1 MAEAIV
7 RWAGRKTFIG
17 TDSTN
22 HSVVMSSTKEAVG
35 MKPSELLL
43 VALAACSSYD
53 VVTILEKRKIKL
65 EKLEVQVN
73 AEQDSEPPW
82 TFKKIHLK
90 YILAGEGL
98 TANNVEK
105 AIKLSEGK
113 YCSVA
118 ATLKGKATITWEY
131 EIE

>member
-1 MAEAIV
+1 
-7 RWAGRKTFIG
+7 
-17 TDSTN
+17 
-22 HSVVMSSTKEAVG
+22 

-53 VVTILEKRKIKL
+53 VVTILEKRKVNL
-65 EKLEVQVN
+65 EKLEVRVN

-82 TFKKIHLK
+82 TFVKIHLK

-98 TANNVEK
+98 AENQVKK
-105 AIKLSEGK
+105 AIELSEGK

-131 EIE
+131 VIE

>member
-7 RWAGRKTFIG
+7 RWAGKKTFIG

-22 HSVVMSSTKEAVG
+22 HSVVMSSSKDAVG

-53 VVTILEKRKIKL
+53 VVTILEKRKGW
-65 EKLEVQVN
+65 ERSSSAVRR
-73 AEQDSEPPW
+73 AHQDSEPPW
-82 TFKKIHLK
+82 TFNKIHLK

-98 TANNVEK
+98 TANLTVRR
-105 AIKLSEGK
+105 I
-113 YCSVA
+113 
-118 ATLKGKATITWEY
+118 
-131 EIE
+131 

>member
-7 RWAGRKTFIG
+7 RWSGGKTFIG

-53 VVTILEKRKIKL
+53 VVTILEKRKLVLK
-65 EKLEVQVN
+65 KLEVQAH

-82 TFKKIHLK
+82 TFIKIHLK
-90 YILAGEGL
+90 YILSGEGL
-98 TANNVEK
+98 TAQHVEK
-105 AIKLSEGK
+105 AIELSEGK

-131 EIE
+131 MIE